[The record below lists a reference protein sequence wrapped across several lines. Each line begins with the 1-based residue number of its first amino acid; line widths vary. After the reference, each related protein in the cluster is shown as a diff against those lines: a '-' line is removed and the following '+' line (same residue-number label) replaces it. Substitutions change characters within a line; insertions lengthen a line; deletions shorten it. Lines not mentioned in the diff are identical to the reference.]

1 MSPSLCQLQL
11 KLVICS
17 RISGMSG
24 NMKMERN
31 FPMHSK
37 SFAAEDSV
45 QTLNEKLEE
54 GIAGK
59 PQIFGGEHF
68 WKKLLTAI

>member
-1 MSPSLCQLQL
+1 MTFSVCQFQL
-11 KLVICS
+11 KGLAVAEMPFLAF
-17 RISGMSG
+17 SGST
-24 NMKMERN
+24 K
-31 FPMHSK
+31 
-37 SFAAEDSV
+37 DSV

-68 WKKLLTAI
+68 WNELLTV

>member
-1 MSPSLCQLQL
+1 
-11 KLVICS
+11 
-17 RISGMSG
+17 MSG
-24 NMKMERN
+24 STK
-31 FPMHSK
+31 
-37 SFAAEDSV
+37 DSI

-59 PQIFGGEHF
+59 PQIFLGGEDF